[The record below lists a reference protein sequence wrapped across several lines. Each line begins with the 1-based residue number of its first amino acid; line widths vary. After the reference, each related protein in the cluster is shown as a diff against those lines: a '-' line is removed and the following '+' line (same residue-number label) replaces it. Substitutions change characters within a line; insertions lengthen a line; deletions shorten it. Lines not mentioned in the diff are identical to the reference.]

1 MTFEFTET
9 AAVSSVEDARAFTL
23 ALREIGCHAALD
35 DFGTGFGTFVLLKH
49 LPVDALKID
58 REFVHGLSTSADDQ
72 RIVRSI
78 TRIASEAGMQ
88 TVAEGVEDAG
98 ALALLRE
105 YGVGWAQGFHI
116 ARPGPLPS
124 RAGSRASWRG
134 APLTRPLGIDQRFQ
148 RGVVVGSASTVPSC
162 RTIR

>member
-1 MTFEFTET
+1 MPADHLTFEFTET
-9 AAVSSVEDARAFTL
+9 AAVSSVEDAGVFTR
-23 ALREIGCHAALD
+23 ALRDVGCHAALD

-58 REFVHGLSTSADDQ
+58 REFVRGLSTSADDQ

-78 TRIASEAGMQ
+78 VQIASEAGMSV
-88 TVAEGVEDAG
+88 VAEGVEDAG

-116 ARPGPLPS
+116 HRPEPLPN
-124 RAGSRASWRG
+124 
-134 APLTRPLGIDQRFQ
+134 
-148 RGVVVGSASTVPSC
+148 PSG
-162 RTIR
+162 